1 MWHDVGTD
9 IPGKSANITGG
20 GTVTPAQGDGLP
32 GPLVAVLAGSA
43 SDAPVVAKVTTTLDQ
58 LAIPYEVTVA
68 SAHRTPDTVAQFAR
82 TAHERGIAVIIALA
96 GGSAHLAGVIA
107 AYTHLPVIGVPV
119 KAWATDGLDALLA
132 TVQMPSGVPVAT
144 VAIDGGANAAFLAA
158 RILAL
163 RYPELV
169 PRLAAHR
176 EQMAAQVAA
185 AGDELRRRLAGAGSP
200 QETAGSGEGP

>member
-1 MWHDVGTD
+1 M
-9 IPGKSANITGG
+9 
-20 GTVTPAQGDGLP
+20 TPAQGDGLP

-43 SDAPVVAKVTTTLDQ
+43 SDAPVVAKVTTTLDE

-68 SAHRTPDTVAQFAR
+68 SAHRTPDTVAQYAR

-96 GGSAHLAGVIA
+96 GGAAHLAGVVA

-144 VAIDGGANAAFLAA
+144 VAIDGGANAALLAA

-163 RYPELV
+163 HHRELV
-169 PRLAAHR
+169 PRLIAYR
-176 EQMAAQVAA
+176 ERMAAQVAA
-185 AGDELRRRLAGAGSP
+185 AGDDLRRRLGGTGNP
-200 QETAGSGEGP
+200 QPPADSGESP